1 MKKQK
6 INFFKACRNTVSVLR
21 MQIKISKKPVLFDIF
36 TAFAEKCHRLLEITF
51 PAVVIDLLT
60 VKNRWNYAVLMIFL
74 FSFLITVLDFA
85 IRRIRELLS
94 AHGERTDNYV
104 TLSVC
109 RKNMCTDY
117 RDTLSAEQL
126 NTAAKGKRA
135 ISEFLEI
142 DYILFTRILGSLFSI
157 TILSYLIFQLDIVAL
172 AVTVA
177 AALILYFL
185 EGSVISL
192 DHKYETMKN
201 ASDRKLQY
209 MEEVLFD
216 FSYGKD
222 IRIYNC
228 ADFLK
233 NKFLKIADAVETLE
247 KERIVKRNRIVCVKR
262 LVQCVQISVMYIF
275 AILKFTV
282 GNITLGSFTIYLNA
296 AKEFSDSLQQLL
308 DSIVEIKRVNVYF
321 DDYDAYMRTPQTIIS
336 SGCDTKESRPIPS
349 QDMIIQFENVSFRYP
364 GNGQYALKNI
374 SFSIRTGETLS
385 IVGDNGAGKTTLL
398 CLLLRLFDPTEG
410 TITLNGVDLRE
421 YPYEE
426 YRKLLAPV
434 FQDGELFSYSLR
446 ENVVFDKPVDKVR
459 LWDCYA
465 AADLKK
471 KIDSLSSG
479 DDTVMTKDLDEN
491 GEELSGGETQKVFMA
506 RAYFH
511 GGEILILDEPTAA
524 IDPISEHKIYQKV
537 AEYRK
542 GKICVFITHRLTSTL
557 FADKIIVLEN
567 GNMVQMGSH
576 KNLVKEKELYVEMF
590 EKQAHYYR
598 D

>member
-1 MKKQK
+1 
-6 INFFKACRNTVSVLR
+6 
-21 MQIKISKKPVLFDIF
+21 
-36 TAFAEKCHRLLEITF
+36 
-51 PAVVIDLLT
+51 
-60 VKNRWNYAVLMIFL
+60 
-74 FSFLITVLDFA
+74 
-85 IRRIRELLS
+85 
-94 AHGERTDNYV
+94 
-104 TLSVC
+104 
-109 RKNMCTDY
+109 
-117 RDTLSAEQL
+117 
-126 NTAAKGKRA
+126 
-135 ISEFLEI
+135 
-142 DYILFTRILGSLFSI
+142 
-157 TILSYLIFQLDIVAL
+157 
-172 AVTVA
+172 
-177 AALILYFL
+177 
-185 EGSVISL
+185 
-192 DHKYETMKN
+192 
-201 ASDRKLQY
+201 
-209 MEEVLFD
+209 
-216 FSYGKD
+216 
-222 IRIYNC
+222 
-228 ADFLK
+228 
-233 NKFLKIADAVETLE
+233 
-247 KERIVKRNRIVCVKR
+247 
-262 LVQCVQISVMYIF
+262 
-275 AILKFTV
+275 
-282 GNITLGSFTIYLNA
+282 
-296 AKEFSDSLQQLL
+296 
-308 DSIVEIKRVNVYF
+308 
-321 DDYDAYMRTPQTIIS
+321 
-336 SGCDTKESRPIPS
+336 
-349 QDMIIQFENVSFRYP
+349 MIIQFENVSFRYP

-576 KNLVKEKELYVEMF
+576 KNLIKEKGLYAEMF